1 MERIKLFL
9 TLAGALVGFA
19 AVGLLLN
26 AALTPRPV
34 HMVSAAHP
42 LASEAGLEML
52 EQGGS
57 AVDAAIAVQLV
68 LTLVEPQSSGIG
80 GGAFLVYW
88 NEDTRQVETWDGRET
103 APASVTPTHFLKPD
117 GTPMSFFEAVVGG
130 HAVGV
135 PGVVALMADAHA
147 EHGRLEWAEL
157 FEPAIRLAEGGFAVT
172 PRLNRLIN
180 WSPALPRMPVVS
192 DYFFQPGVAD
202 EAGNPVPLAVGTIL
216 RNPDYA
222 RSLQLIAEQGPDAF
236 YRGEIAEEIL
246 ETIANAPVN
255 PGGMTAEDLAGY
267 NAIKRD
273 PVCAPYRVYTL
284 CGAPPPTSGST
295 TVIQILGL
303 LESFYMQNAEPQSA
317 DAIHLIS
324 EASRLA
330 YADRNLYLADPDFV
344 DVPLDG
350 MVDRS
355 YLRLRSRL
363 IHPDKTSSGEPL
375 EAGRP
380 AGSSA
385 SFAPAAPKPAHS
397 TSHFVVRD
405 DWGNVVSMTTSIEA
419 PFGSHLMAG
428 GFLLNN
434 QLTDFSFRPVND
446 GKPVA
451 NRAEAGKRPRSS
463 MSPMI
468 VLDENGDFYAAI
480 GSPGGSR
487 IIAFVAQSLIG
498 ILDWDMSVQEAID
511 MPRHVHRNTTL
522 ELEEDTFIATLAD
535 GLRARGHTVEV
546 KEITSGLHGLRVVG
560 DALEGGADPRREGVV
575 LD

>member
-1 MERIKLFL
+1 MARIKLFF
-9 TLAGALVGFA
+9 TLVGTLLGFA
-19 AVGLLLN
+19 AIGFLFN

-42 LASEAGLEML
+42 LASAAGLEML
-52 EQGGS
+52 ERGGS

-88 NEDTRQVETWDGRET
+88 NEDTRRVETWDGRET
-103 APASVTPTHFLKPD
+103 APAAVAPSHFLKPD
-117 GTPMSFFEAVVGG
+117 GSPMSFFDAVVGG

-135 PGVVALMADAHA
+135 PGVVAMLAEAHE
-147 EHGRLEWAEL
+147 EHGRLPWADL
-157 FEPAIRLAEGGFAVT
+157 FEPAIRLAEGGFEVT
-172 PRLNRLIN
+172 PRLNKLIN
-180 WSPALPRMPVVS
+180 WSPALPRMPVVNE
-192 DYFFQPGVAD
+192 YFFQPGVKDD
-202 EAGNPVPLAVGTIL
+202 EGNPVPLDVGMVLT
-216 RNPDYA
+216 NPDYA
-222 RSLQLIAEQGPDAF
+222 KTLRTLADEGPDAF
-236 YRGEIAEEIL
+236 YTGEIAQQML
-246 ETIANAPVN
+246 AAVNNAPVN
-255 PGGMTAEDLAGY
+255 PGSMTAEDLAAY
-267 NAIKRD
+267 TPVKRD
-273 PVCAPYRVYTL
+273 PVCAPYRTYTL

-295 TVIQILGL
+295 TVIQIMGL

-344 DVPLDG
+344 DVPVEG

-385 SFAPAAPKPAHS
+385 SLAPSKPKPAHS

-405 DWGNVVSMTTSIEA
+405 GRGNVVSMTTSIEA

-434 QLTDFSFRPVND
+434 QLTDFSFHPIID

-451 NRAEAGKRPRSS
+451 NRPEAGKRPRSS

-468 VLDENGDFYAAI
+468 VLDEDGEFYAAI

-498 ILDWDMSVQEAID
+498 ILDWNMTVQEAID

-522 ELEEDTFIATLAD
+522 ELEENTFIATLAD
-535 GLRARGHTVEV
+535 GLRARGHEVEV

-560 DALEGGADPRREGVV
+560 DELEGGADPRREGVV

>member
-1 MERIKLFL
+1 MARAKLFF
-9 TLAGALVGFA
+9 TLMASLLGFA
-19 AVGLLLN
+19 AVGYLMS
-26 AALTPRPV
+26 AVLTPQQK

-42 LASEAGLEML
+42 LASAAGLEML
-52 EQGGS
+52 ERGGS
-57 AVDAAIAVQLV
+57 AVDAAVAVQLV

-88 NEDTRQVETWDGRET
+88 NEDKRQVETWDGRET
-103 APASVTPTHFLKPD
+103 APASVTPRHFLKPD

-135 PGVVALMADAHA
+135 PGVVAMLADAH
-147 EHGRLEWAEL
+147 EEQGRLPWADL
-157 FEPAIRLAEGGFAVT
+157 FAPAIRLAEGGFEVT
-172 PRLNRLIN
+172 PRLNKLIN
-180 WSPALPRMPVVS
+180 WSPALPRMPVVNE
-192 DYFFQPGVAD
+192 YFFKPGEKD
-202 EAGNPVPLAVGTIL
+202 EDGNPVPLDVGMVLANPAYAKTL
-216 RNPDYA
+216 RT
-222 RSLQLIAEQGPDAF
+222 LAEQGPRAF
-236 YRGEIAEEIL
+236 YEGEIAKEIL
-246 ETIANAPVN
+246 AAVNTAPVN
-255 PGGMTAEDLAGY
+255 PGGMTAADLAAY
-267 NAIKRD
+267 KPIKRE
-273 PVCAPYRVYTL
+273 PVCAPYRTYTV
-284 CGAPPPTSGST
+284 CGAPPPTSGGT
-295 TVIQILGL
+295 TVLQILGL

-344 DVPLDG
+344 DVPLEG
-350 MVDRS
+350 MLDRS
-355 YLRLRSRL
+355 YLRLRSRQ
-363 IHPDKTSSGEPL
+363 IHPDQTSSKDPL
-375 EAGRP
+375 PAGRP

-385 SFAPAAPKPAHS
+385 AYVPADPKPSHS

-405 DWGNVVSMTTSIEA
+405 DWGHVVSMTTSIEA
-419 PFGSHLMAG
+419 PFGSHMMAG

-434 QLTDFSFRPVND
+434 QLTDFSFRPARD
-446 GKPVA
+446 GKPIA
-451 NRAEAGKRPRSS
+451 NRPEAGKRPRSS

-498 ILDWDMSVQEAID
+498 ILDWDMSVQDAID

-522 ELEEDTFIATLAD
+522 ELEENTFISTLAD

-546 KEITSGLHGLRVVG
+546 KEITSGLHGLRMVG
-560 DALEGGADPRREGVV
+560 DDLEGGADPRREGVV